1 MIAELI
7 AQETVSSSAHP
18 ALDHANA
25 PVIDRVAAWA
35 EGLGFR
41 TERHAVPDAPGKTNL
56 IATLG
61 EGPGGLVLGG
71 HADTV
76 PFDGGRWTLDPF
88 TATEIEGRLYGL
100 GACDMKSFL
109 ALALEAARRYAPA
122 RPQKPLH
129 LVVTADEETTMSG
142 ARALAASGALDADA
156 AVIGEP
162 TRLTPVRMHKGLFM
176 DRVRLI
182 GCAGHSSDPAYGN
195 NALEGMHAVMTDLLG
210 LRDELQAH
218 HRHEA
223 FRVPTPTLNLGAI
236 HGGDNP
242 NRICGECALSY
253 DLRVLPDMDLAA
265 ERDRARARIEAA
277 VAATGLEVRFD
288 TLFAGTPPAETAA
301 DAPIV
306 RAAEALTGQAA
317 RAVAFGTEAA
327 FYQRAGLDVVILG
340 PGSIAQAHQP
350 DEFIELA
357 QLDAGVELLGGLIQ
371 RFCNRAGADR
381 ARQAG

>member
-1 MIAELI
+1 
-7 AQETVSSSAHP
+7 
-18 ALDHANA
+18 
-25 PVIDRVAAWA
+25 
-35 EGLGFR
+35 
-41 TERHAVPDAPGKTNL
+41 
-56 IATLG
+56 
-61 EGPGGLVLGG
+61 
-71 HADTV
+71 
-76 PFDGGRWTLDPF
+76 
-88 TATEIEGRLYGL
+88 
-100 GACDMKSFL
+100 MKSFL
-109 ALALEAARRYAPA
+109 ALALEAARRFAPA

-195 NALEGMHAVMTDLLG
+195 NALEGMHAVMTALLG

-381 ARQAG
+381 DRQAG